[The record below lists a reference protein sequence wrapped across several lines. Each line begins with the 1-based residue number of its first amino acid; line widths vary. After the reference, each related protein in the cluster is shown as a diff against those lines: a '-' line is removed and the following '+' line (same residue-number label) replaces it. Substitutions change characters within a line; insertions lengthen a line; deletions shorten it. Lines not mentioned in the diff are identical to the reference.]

1 MLLTLL
7 AGIITGYV
15 VSVPPLGP
23 IAFAL
28 ISKGFKNEFKEG
40 MFIGFGAAFM
50 DLVYALIAFGGISL
64 FISFLPASFGN
75 FYNTNS
81 NIIQVI
87 LTYGGCV
94 IVIIYGLRIK
104 KSKTSVAQLEK
115 KESGKLEKAE
125 LKAKE
130 VKTFAKQHHMSIE
143 TAKSRAKGKSA
154 DKANYGGLFL
164 MGMMLCLSSITLPAS
179 WIAIVG
185 FIKGFGAIN
194 GSFWGGVLFA
204 VGAFVGTSG
213 WFYTLLKLITD
224 NKQKINPST
233 VNKLNV
239 IAGYILI
246 FLGVFLFVKATGAI
260 FHLF

>member
-1 MLLTLL
+1 MILTLL
-7 AGIITGYV
+7 AGLITGYV

-50 DLVYALIAFGGISL
+50 DLVYALIAFGGITL
-64 FISFLPASFGN
+64 FISFLPAAFEK
-75 FYNTNS
+75 FYETNS
-81 NIIQVI
+81 SIIQII

-94 IVIIYGLRIK
+94 IVIIYGLRIM
-104 KSKTSVAQLEK
+104 KSRTSVD
-115 KESGKLEKAE
+115 KLNKQQADKIEKAQH
-125 LKAKE
+125 KADG
-130 VKTFAKQHHMSIE
+130 VKTFAHKHHLPTLEKKI
-143 TAKSRAKGKSA
+143 
-154 DKANYGGLFL
+154 DVNKANPGGLFL
-164 MGMMLCLSSITLPAS
+164 MGVMLCLSSITLPAS

-185 FIKGFGAIN
+185 FIKGFGGIN
-194 GSFWGGVLFA
+194 GSFWGGILFS
-204 VGAFVGTSG
+204 VGAFIGTSG

-224 NKQKINPST
+224 NKHRINPST

-246 FLGVFLFVKATGAI
+246 FLGVFLFIKATGTI